1 LELAKVQRRIEGA
14 VGQNH
19 FTFRCTPEI
28 KQWLLREGTDPKYG
42 ARHLKRVIEKN
53 IVYGLAN
60 LVATGQ
66 VKAGDSVSISIKADG
81 GLIFAKIAAAASA
94 ESAAA

>member
-1 LELAKVQRRIEGA
+1 
-14 VGQNH
+14 
-19 FTFRCTPEI
+19 
-28 KQWLLREGTDPKYG
+28 
-42 ARHLKRVIEKN
+42 LKRVIEKN

-81 GLIFAKIAAAASA
+81 GLTFAKIAAAASA

>member
-1 LELAKVQRRIEGA
+1 MQERIARA
-14 VGQNH
+14 VGQSH

-28 KQWLLREGTDPKYG
+28 RQWLLREGTDPKYG

-66 VKAGDSVSISIKADG
+66 VKSGDCVSIGIKPDG
-81 GLIFAKIAAAASA
+81 VLTFAKLAATASE
-94 ESAAA
+94 ESAAARSTP